1 MPAVIA
7 AAATATAAVAAS
19 VLAILLYPI
28 AHHLALPPDYPG
40 RATAHPTSP
49 HTPPRFPLP
58 ADDTASFRRDGFVVL
73 RGILP
78 AELAANMVVAG
89 DDLLANRTRHCE
101 LTKLTGPPIFHGYDR
116 YCGRAHLIHDYLRD
130 IVYQSPLA
138 HVASQLLLSSSSSE
152 NEPQQQPIVRL
163 WADVFMAGAKLPKRW
178 HSDFLSFSKF
188 ARRDKTTN
196 AAVVNCQQGLVFWM
210 PLKTSNAER
219 NGLLLYNQSST
230 HFADYFRDHPNRAHN
245 FFSYWQWLQRHRP
258 QDDNNDVNVVAPTL
272 ELSDVIA
279 FDACCLHTSSGKYPT
294 GKAGGGQGGGG
305 MLMRR
310 AYQLRFM
317 TDFELNPSAAAS
329 SSSSTTGSW
338 WQRLLFPMAPILPV
352 ASPQLWPHT
361 LAEEDAIR
369 AAGHVIYTKTDWV
382 RRLTRGPV
390 YTLLSCALAL
400 RTRLWGD
407 AGESASSVL

>member
-1 MPAVIA
+1 MPALIAA
-7 AAATATAAVAAS
+7 AAATAVS

-28 AHHLALPPDYPG
+28 AHHLSLPPDYPG
-40 RATAHPTSP
+40 RVTAHPASP

-58 ADDTASFRRDGFVVL
+58 ADDIASFRRDGFVVL

-78 AELAANMVVAG
+78 ADLAAHMVIAG

-101 LTKLTGPPIFHGYDR
+101 LTKLTGPPIFHAYDR

-138 HVASQLLLSSSSSE
+138 HVASQLLLSSSSE
-152 NEPQQQPIVRL
+152 QQHEPQQQQPIVRL
-163 WADVFMAGAKLPKRW
+163 WADVFMAGAQLPKRW

-196 AAVVNCQQGLVFWM
+196 AAVNCQQGLVFWM
-210 PLKTSNAER
+210 PLETSYAER

-230 HFADYFRDHPNRAHN
+230 HFADYFRDHPARVHN

-258 QDDNNDVNVVAPTL
+258 QDNDDDDDANNVVAPTL

-294 GKAGGGQGGGG
+294 VGAAGGGQGGG
-305 MLMRR
+305 MVMRR

-317 TDFELNPSAAAS
+317 TDFELNPVAA
-329 SSSSTTGSW
+329 SSSSTTGW
-338 WQRLLFPMAPILPV
+338 WQRLLFPISPILPV

-369 AAGHVIYTKTDWV
+369 AAGHVIYTKADWV

-390 YTLLSCALAL
+390 YTLVSCALAL

-407 AGESASSVL
+407 AGESESAL